1 MLLRMRTPYKVFA
14 ILFLF
19 VLCNARASTNTSEIT
34 DMWWNPAESGWGINI
49 ILQNSVAFATF
60 FVYDANH
67 NPLWYT
73 AELHYQGNFVW
84 SGPLYATNG
93 PWFGGPFP
101 SGATTIRQVGTAT
114 FSVFALNQATLT
126 YSVGDIAVTKTL
138 QRQTWT
144 NENYTGTYAGGY
156 SIRLTGCA
164 PSSLNGIQEV
174 AGLLSVNQTGT
185 SVSMAATT
193 NGSSCSFSG
202 TYTQTGKLGDVQG
215 NYSCTDGTRGT
226 FDAFEMTPTISGF
239 TARIAGQNQYCNWSG
254 YLGGISRAQ

>member
-1 MLLRMRTPYKVFA
+1 MRAPAKLLA

-34 DMWWNPAESGWGINI
+34 DMWWNPAESGWGVNI

-67 NPLWYT
+67 NPVWYT
-73 AELHYQGNFVW
+73 APLYKQGSAFVW
-84 SGPLYATNG
+84 SGALYATNG

-101 SGATTIRQVGTAT
+101 PGVATISQAGTAT
-114 FSVFALNQATLT
+114 FSVLALNQATLT
-126 YSVGDIAVTKTL
+126 YSVGDIAVTKTV
-138 QRQTWT
+138 QRQTWA

-156 SIRLTGCA
+156 SIRLTGCV

-174 AGLLSVNQTGT
+174 AGLLTVSQTGAN
-185 SVSMAATT
+185 VSIAATAV
-193 NGSSCSFSG
+193 GSNCSFSG

-215 NYSCTDGTRGT
+215 NYSCTGGTVGT

-239 TARIAGQNQYCNWSG
+239 TARIAGQNQYCHWSG
-254 YLGGISRAQ
+254 YFGGISRAQ

>member
-1 MLLRMRTPYKVFA
+1 MRAPYKLVA
-14 ILFLF
+14 ILLLF

-67 NPLWYT
+67 NPVWYT

-84 SGPLYATNG
+84 AGPLYATNG

-114 FSVFALNQATLT
+114 FSVLALNQATLA
-126 YSVGDIAVTKTL
+126 YSVGDIAVTKTV
-138 QRQTWT
+138 QRQTWA
-144 NENYTGTYAGGY
+144 NENYSGTYAGGY
-156 SIRLTGCA
+156 SIRLTGCV

-174 AGLLSVNQTGT
+174 AGLLSVNQVGA
-185 SVSMAATT
+185 SVSMAA
-193 NGSSCSFSG
+193 
-202 TYTQTGKLGDVQG
+202 
-215 NYSCTDGTRGT
+215 
-226 FDAFEMTPTISGF
+226 
-239 TARIAGQNQYCNWSG
+239 
-254 YLGGISRAQ
+254 